1 MMAHDEDNPDGD
13 TRMKILRLDIKGFRS
28 LKEVSWTPGAL
39 NVVIGPNGS
48 GKSNLLRALE
58 MISVS
63 AQGRLGKYVQ
73 SWGGMEPLVWD
84 GRTDR
89 IRFSMDLTA
98 DASRRAER
106 GLSSYE
112 FGMARLGTTSAFRI
126 YRESLGY
133 PAKEETSRSV
143 RTVLALGMQG
153 LRAAVFNESG
163 KPWHVPT
170 DSLSEEET
178 VLSLASGPFPA
189 NRRIPP
195 FRKQLGEWSVYHD
208 FYVGKDAPIRQAA
221 VARFEKRV
229 APDGQNLTQV
239 LHTLYTGD
247 RDFKKEIDLAMRA
260 AFGDDYDELVFPPA
274 ADQRVQLR
282 VRWKSLQQEQS
293 AADLSDGTLRFLFLL
308 AVLASPSPAPVI
320 AIDEPETGL
329 HPSMLPIVAEY
340 AVDAAERAQVILTT
354 HSPEFLDAFGKTR
367 PVTTVAKWADG
378 QTSLTVLDGEEL
390 DRWLK
395 EYSLG
400 HLARTGELE
409 GMAR

>member
-1 MMAHDEDNPDGD
+1 
-13 TRMKILRLDIKGFRS
+13 MKILRLDIKGFRS
-28 LKEVSWTPGAL
+28 LKEVSWTPGDL

-89 IRFSMDLTA
+89 IRFSMDLA
-98 DASRRAER
+98 VDPNR
-106 GLSSYE
+106 GAGGSTSYYDFWME
-112 FGMARLGTTSAFRI
+112 RLGTTSAFRI
-126 YRESLGY
+126 HSESLKY
-133 PAKEETSRSV
+133 STREENSRSGRMV
-143 RTVLALGMQG
+143 PVLRRRG
-153 LRAAVFNESG
+153 LTAAVADETG
-163 KPWHVPT
+163 KDWYVPKE
-170 DSLSEEET
+170 SLSEEET
-178 VLSLASGPFPA
+178 VLSLASGPFAA
-189 NRRIPP
+189 NRHIPP
-195 FRKQLGEWSVYHD
+195 FRRQLAEWSVYHD
-208 FYVGKDAPIRQAA
+208 SYVGKDAPIRQAA
-221 VARFEKRV
+221 VARSEKRV
-229 APDGQNLTQV
+229 DPDGQNLTQV

-282 VRWKSLQQEQS
+282 VRWKSLKREQS

-329 HPSMLPIVAEY
+329 HPSMMPIVAEY
-340 AVDAAERAQVILTT
+340 AVDAALRSQVILTT
-354 HSPEFLDAFGKTR
+354 HSPDFLDAFGKTR
-367 PVTTVAKWADG
+367 PTTTVAKWADG
-378 QTSLTVLDGEEL
+378 QTSLTVLDGAEL

-400 HLARTGELE
+400 RLARSGELE
-409 GMAR
+409 GMAS